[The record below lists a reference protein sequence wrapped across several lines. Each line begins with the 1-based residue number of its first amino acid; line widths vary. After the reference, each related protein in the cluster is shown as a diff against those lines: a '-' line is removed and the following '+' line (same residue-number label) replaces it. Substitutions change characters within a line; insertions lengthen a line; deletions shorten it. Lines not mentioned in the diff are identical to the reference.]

1 MSKPPD
7 SRLASSANPS
17 EELTAIDPTDL
28 AQVTGGTAPN
38 DSTGLVAALNGL
50 LDSVKQI
57 QNTSKQNGIN
67 PQDMMLFMML
77 MQRQQQSS
85 TTTVAAAPPWWAQ
98 GGTWIVR

>member
-1 MSKPPD
+1 MSKPPPPED
-7 SRLASSANPS
+7 QLA
-17 EELTAIDPTDL
+17 AIDPAAL
-28 AQVTGGTAPN
+28 AQVTGGTASY
-38 DSTGLVAALNGL
+38 DSTGLVSALNGL

-77 MQRQQQSS
+77 MQRQQQSA
-85 TTTVAAAPPWWAQ
+85 TTTVAAAPPWWTQ